1 MLSKNKGFFLII
13 TVSFIVLIITFILA
27 SVFGAAEVTTRD
39 LFKALFTRE
48 TSTKINLLREIRLP
62 RVVGALLVG
71 ASLGVAGCIMQGLT
85 RNPLADPSLLGLSAG
100 ASLAL
105 ALTLVYYPKAST
117 IIIMCFCFIGALI
130 ATLMVLSLGR
140 TKRVGFSP
148 YRLVL
153 AGVCV
158 TTLLTAIT
166 EGVGLHFKISKHI
179 SMWTSGGL
187 VGTTWQQLSI
197 IGPVIIICLV
207 IALVVSKEL
216 TILSLSEEVAIGL
229 GQKTER
235 IKLLLLIITII
246 LASSSVALVGN
257 LAFLGLII
265 PHISRF
271 LTGPD
276 YRKIIPVTILM
287 GASLM
292 TLADLVART
301 INAPFETPVVA
312 ILAILGLPFFLI
324 IMRKGVK
331 GWS

>member
-39 LFKALFTRE
+39 LFKALFTCE

-117 IIIMCFCFIGALI
+117 LIIMCFCFIGALI

-207 IALVVSKEL
+207 IALVLSKEL

-257 LAFLGLII
+257 LAFLGLMI